1 MLFNFFTIAATL
13 LRSTKETREEL
24 KPFLPNAPFLYPL
37 CFQGTLGA
45 KGALGTNGSFINSS
59 FTFIKIL
66 LLKSFFSTSKWL
78 LRLENKYI

>member
-13 LRSTKETREEL
+13 LRSTKEMREEL
-24 KPFLPNAPFLYPL
+24 KLFLPNAPFLYPL

-59 FTFIKIL
+59 FNFIKIL

>member
-1 MLFNFFTIAATL
+1 M
-13 LRSTKETREEL
+13 REEL
-24 KPFLPNAPFLYPL
+24 KLFLPNAPFLYPL

>member
-13 LRSTKETREEL
+13 LRSTKEMREEL
-24 KPFLPNAPFLYPL
+24 KLFLPNAPFLYPL